1 MPVLSHAFGRQSLSI
16 SLIVAGMASFTVL
29 SAGTAHAADIPSITD
44 SDSGAAPF
52 SQMQT
57 RIAEI
62 EAQIAM
68 IEQGTMPSQA
78 PAPETSAPAQPRS
91 EVIQSPD
98 QNLTT
103 DGRSD
108 ALAAPD
114 QLPELQMPDR
124 SQAKG
129 LSGPAA
135 PLTAGTKV
143 QQLIATALSKVGEGE
158 AADGTSFYGKWYDK
172 YTKQKGFAAAPW
184 CDMFLAW
191 VAVEHGAQ
199 DAMGI
204 YAYTPWHAQWFKKQ
218 GRFDRAPQVGDL
230 VFFDWG
236 GSKNISA
243 IDHVGLVTGV
253 NPDGSVSTV
262 EGNISDKVIARTRTM
277 DTIVGFGHPAYSG

>member
-1 MPVLSHAFGRQSLSI
+1 MPVLSHAFGRRSLSI
-16 SLIVAGMASFTVL
+16 SLLVAGMASFTIL
-29 SAGTAHAADIPSITD
+29 STGTAHAADIPSITD
-44 SDSGAAPF
+44 GDSGAAPF
-52 SQMQT
+52 SQMQA

-68 IEQGTMPSQA
+68 IEQGTMPSQV

-98 QNLTT
+98 QRLTV

-108 ALAAPD
+108 ALAVPD
-114 QLPELQMPDR
+114 QLPELRIPDQP
-124 SQAKG
+124 QAGG
-129 LSGPAA
+129 LSAPAA

-158 AADGTSFYGKWYDK
+158 AADGTSFYGKWYDT

-191 VAVEHGAQ
+191 VAVQHDAQ

-204 YAYTPWHAQWFKKQ
+204 YAYTPWHAQWFDKQ
-218 GRFDRAPQVGDL
+218 GRFDRTPRVGDL

-236 GSKNISA
+236 GSKSISA

-253 NPDGSVSTV
+253 NPDGSVTTV
-262 EGNISDKVIARTRTM
+262 EGNISDKVVTRTRTM
-277 DTIVGFGHPAYSG
+277 GDIVGFGHPDYAG